1 MQAADGG
8 AETSPDVRYAPDIP
22 KMTEPLA
29 LPGIP
34 RNDHDLVDR
43 LLQGVD
49 EAVDEG
55 LAPEREEVLLPP
67 PGTACRSADKD
78 NRRSHALLSRPS
90 EPLPEADQF
99 SDAGVVRRPDAV
111 PFGECRHRTVHE
123 VDLGLPPASDILEH
137 R

>member
-1 MQAADGG
+1 MQGMSQAATKTYSPVHRERPRVQAADGG

-67 PGTACRSADKD
+67 PPARRAAPPTRTIADRMLFSPGRQSRSRKRISSAMQV
-78 NRRSHALLSRPS
+78 L
-90 EPLPEADQF
+90 
-99 SDAGVVRRPDAV
+99 
-111 PFGECRHRTVHE
+111 
-123 VDLGLPPASDILEH
+123 
-137 R
+137 